1 MKKISK
7 LFFTLLLIAAM
18 CLTNVSA
25 FASNGQSDENEGIMP
40 CLEHTNDLS
49 LSFVAVSDGG
59 HVTVRYYG
67 NNNFSRA
74 DITVKIEKRN
84 LLVFWKDVYEFSV
97 SSYDINGYI
106 YRVCPLDG
114 SGTYRATITLT
125 VYGKNGV
132 SDTVTETIK
141 SDY

>member
-18 CLTNVSA
+18 CLANVSA
-25 FASNGQSDENEGIMP
+25 FASNGQSDENEGVMP
-40 CLEHTNDLS
+40 CLEHTSNYS
-49 LSFVAVSDGG
+49 CYFSAASDGG
-59 HVTVRYYG
+59 HVIVSYTG
-67 NNNFSRA
+67 DSNFSYA
-74 DITVKIEKRN
+74 VVNVKIEKRN
-84 LLVFWKDVYEFSV
+84 LLVFWKDICEFSV

-106 YRVCPLDG
+106 YRLCQLDG

-125 VYGKNGV
+125 VYGNNGV
-132 SDTVTETIK
+132 TDTVTETIK